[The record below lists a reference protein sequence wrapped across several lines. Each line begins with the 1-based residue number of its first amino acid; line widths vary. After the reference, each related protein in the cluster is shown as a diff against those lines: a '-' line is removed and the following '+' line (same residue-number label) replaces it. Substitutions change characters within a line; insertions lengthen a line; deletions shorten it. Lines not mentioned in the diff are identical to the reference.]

1 MKRLSRK
8 NKVEML
14 IGRVVLNIIGGIIGT
29 ALILG
34 FFWVL
39 GAIMNLMEMFPVL
52 VLILGIVDII
62 LIFKEIS

>member
-1 MKRLSRK
+1 MKKLSRK

-14 IGRVVLNIIGGIIGT
+14 IGRAVLNIIGGIIGT

-52 VLILGIVDII
+52 ALILGIVDII